1 MRYRATKFVS
11 AVSAGVVVSVPFA
24 TIPMRTVEAAEECLT
39 KPKEVT
45 PPGQHWY
52 YLIDRGSKR
61 RCWYL
66 HQETGTSSHAAI
78 SQRARR
84 AAIVALRESEP
95 ALPPATR
102 DAYAE
107 LGLPQGGDE
116 NAPRVSQQTLI
127 ASDYPKGVGQDQPDQ
142 DQPDNVSGES
152 PQAVVASRWPEP
164 AGVLVASIEPPTPS
178 SLAVASATPDAK
190 QDAGTADLTPK
201 APPAALTSADTPAT
215 GTPDSLKS
223 LLLATFGAITI
234 SGFAGSS
241 VYFLAQM
248 RRRPQS
254 HASSSRGRGWQSAEW
269 VDHTRPP
276 PWLYRA
282 HDAEGPASDRRT
294 GGPDGNTREM
304 G

>member
-1 MRYRATKFVS
+1 MRYRATKLVS
-11 AVSAGVVVSVPFA
+11 VFSAGVVVSVPFA
-24 TIPMRTVEAAEECLT
+24 TIATRTVEAAEECLT

-52 YLIDRGSKR
+52 YVIDRGSKR

-78 SQRARR
+78 SQRARH
-84 AAIVALRESEP
+84 AAIVASRENVSEPEP

-127 ASDYPKGVGQDQPDQ
+127 ASDYPKGVGQDQPD
-142 DQPDNVSGES
+142 NVSDEN

-164 AGVLVASIEPPTPS
+164 AGVLVASIEPPTSS

-190 QDAGTADLTPK
+190 QDADTTDLTSK
-201 APPAALTSADTPAT
+201 APAAALTSADAPAT

-223 LLLATFGAITI
+223 LLLATFGAITL

-241 VYFLAQM
+241 VYFLTQM

-254 HASSSRGRGWQSAEW
+254 QASSSRGRGWQSAEW

-276 PWLYRA
+276 PWLYRV
-282 HDAEGPASDRRT
+282 HDADGPASNRRT
-294 GGPDGNTREM
+294 GGLDGNTREM

>member
-1 MRYRATKFVS
+1 M
-11 AVSAGVVVSVPFA
+11 VVSVPFA
-24 TIPMRTVEAAEECLT
+24 TIPARAVEAAEECLT

-52 YLIDRGSKR
+52 YVIDRGSKR

-78 SQRARR
+78 SQRARHP
-84 AAIVALRESEP
+84 AIVASRESVSEPEP

-102 DAYAE
+102 NAYAE

-127 ASDYPKGVGQDQPDQ
+127 ASDYPKGAGQ

-164 AGVLVASIEPPTPS
+164 AGVLVASIEPPTSS

-190 QDAGTADLTPK
+190 QDADTADLTPK
-201 APPAALTSADTPAT
+201 APPAALTSADTPVLTSADTPVT
-215 GTPDSLKS
+215 GAPDSLKS

-241 VYFLAQM
+241 VYFLTQR

-254 HASSSRGRGWQSAEW
+254 QASSSRGRGWQSAEW
-269 VDHTRPP
+269 VDQTRPP

-294 GGPDGNTREM
+294 GGLDGNTREM